1 MKIKNDINIPQELLN
16 NEKILELLKIYDLYN
31 NKITELELIKK

>member
-1 MKIKNDINIPQELLN
+1 MNSKKIIGDLVS
-16 NEKILELLKIYDLYN
+16 LKSYDNN